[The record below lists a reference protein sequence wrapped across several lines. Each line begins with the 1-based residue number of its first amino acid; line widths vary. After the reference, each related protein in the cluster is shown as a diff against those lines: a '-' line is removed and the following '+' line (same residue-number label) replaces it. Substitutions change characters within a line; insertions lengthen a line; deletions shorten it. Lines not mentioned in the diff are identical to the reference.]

1 MNWGFNRRAAVR
13 WLLVTFGAV
22 CAAIFLAGC
31 HSSGTAVTVQ
41 ILPATSVS
49 LDEGQSINF
58 TATVA
63 NDTLNKGVTWSVT
76 QASTSGSCSG
86 SGCGAL
92 SNVTNSSATY
102 TAPTSLAAGISVTL
116 TVASVTQPSA
126 TTTATVSVVLPP
138 QFTTTVLPN
147 AANGVAYNQTITVT
161 GGVAPLTF
169 SLQSGSS
176 LPAGLSLTTS
186 GTIVGK
192 PSVPTLGQPALPATF
207 TVLVSDNSSHNGT
220 LPTTPVSVAETY
232 TISVAPPAALSIGT
246 TSLPGAISNTKYTPP
261 AIAAIGGVPP
271 LTWSVV
277 SGTLPAGLA
286 LSPTS
291 GQITGIIP
299 AGTASGNYS
308 FTVQAQD
315 QTLPSPGQTARQ
327 ALSINVQA
335 PQPLA
340 VTTTV
345 LPSGTTATAYSIPLQ
360 ASGGIPPYTWT
371 ITSGL
376 PPSSLTLGSN
386 GILSGVPVLATTSP
400 DQFTVQ
406 VQDSEVVPPAPV
418 SQALALSINAGSSNG
433 NSLITGAYSFL
444 FNGFD
449 SAGTVMIAGTIT
461 ADGNGNITSGIED
474 SNRFSSGTVSAIV
487 TGIALTGSYSLGP
500 DGRGTMQLVATNP
513 NTKVTLTTDYRLVVD
528 STNAIHFIQNNDI
541 TTPGVGTDTLGTHG
555 EGILKPVLGTSGPG
569 NFVGNYS
576 FLFSGQDTSGKPA
589 ALGGVLHADG
599 ISTLIPAAGGVASD
613 LNDAGTVTS
622 QNITGSF
629 SLAANNRGTAT
640 LLFEIPGKS
649 QTTLTFAFY
658 FVSPTDFFF
667 VELDQTLALQ
677 APIFYRLSG
686 EMIGQPS
693 AVAFSNASLAGSS
706 VATGSA
712 LNGSNASVMAGL
724 LTSTGGGNAGFTYDE
739 NSGGTVDSPAFPSG
753 TYVVATNGRVT
764 FSGLGSSAAQTRL
777 ATAYLTG
784 PGQGFLLG
792 SDTNVTTGLLEQ
804 QTGITTFSTSS
815 IQGGYTLSAAAPAET
830 AVPNL
835 LGQVSSDGS
844 GSLTGIID
852 EITPPASGTPEGQA
866 NLDESLIAHIN
877 FVGSD
882 GRSTVTTNSPVGFP
896 ATMVL
901 YVVSPAHFRAISADS
916 NPGNAH
922 PEVFFFDH

>member
-1 MNWGFNRRAAVR
+1 MNWGATRRAAVR
-13 WLLVTFGAV
+13 WLLVTLGAM

-41 ILPATSVS
+41 ILPTSSVS

-76 QASTSGSCSG
+76 QTSTSGGCSG

-102 TAPTSLAAGISVTL
+102 TAPKSLAAGISVTL
-116 TVASVTQPSA
+116 TVASITQPSA

-192 PSVPTLGQPALPATF
+192 PSVPTLGQQALPATF

-291 GQITGIIP
+291 GQITGVIP
-299 AGTASGNYS
+299 AGTAPGNYA

-327 ALSINVQA
+327 SLSINLQA

-345 LPSGTTATAYSIPLQ
+345 LPSGTTATAYSVPLQ

-371 ITSGL
+371 LTSGL

-406 VQDSEVVPPAPV
+406 VQDSEAVAASV
-418 SQALALSINAGSSNG
+418 SQPLTLSINAGSSNG
-433 NSLITGAYSFL
+433 NSLITGPYSFL

-487 TGIALTGSYSLGP
+487 TGIPLTGSYSLGP

-528 STNAIHFIQNNDI
+528 STNTIHFIQNNDI

-576 FLFSGQDTSGKPA
+576 FLFSGQDTGGKPA

-658 FVSPTDFFF
+658 FVSPTDLFF

-686 EMIGQPS
+686 EMKGQPS
-693 AVAFSNASLAGSS
+693 AVAFTNASLTGSS

-724 LTSTGGGNAGFTYDE
+724 VTSAGGGNAGFTYDE
-739 NSGGTVDSPAFPSG
+739 NSGGTVDSPAFPTG

-764 FSGLGSSAAQTRL
+764 FSGLGSSPAQTRL

-815 IQGGYTLSAAAPAET
+815 IQGGYTLSAAPPAET

-835 LGQVSSDGS
+835 LGQVSSDGA

-852 EITPPASGTPEGQA
+852 EIAPPASGTPEGQA

-877 FVGSD
+877 FVGSN
-882 GRSTVTTNSPVGFP
+882 GRSTVTTNSPVGFQ
-896 ATMVL
+896 ATLVL